1 MAALLEPSQ
10 AIKREELAD
19 YISIVDAKSTPF
31 ISMAPK
37 EAELGNTYFRWSAA
51 VYDSPKG
58 TASSVPDGTA
68 AGTAE
73 STNRL
78 ELTNYGQVFRR
89 VVGVG
94 FLAQAVPDVAGVG
107 KRKEIQWQTARK
119 LVELK
124 RDMEAAFL
132 STDQNAV
139 ADNGTVGYLTKG
151 MSEFLEADG
160 GPSVCTVPSGARTAS
175 AAIDATASASLAETN
190 IQAVLTAIYGNTGV
204 VGNFDLLCGTA
215 LKRAFT
221 ALTKAAATTTG
232 ATNVYTTQA
241 VRTFT
246 MDIATDVFKQSI
258 SVFEGDFGR
267 LNLVPDN
274 FIGTTTTSSGTAL
287 VVQNYRGYVIDW
299 DLVAIRYG
307 ILPNVEDLPNDGSGP
322 KKNIQAFAGLVVKN
336 PAGLGKFFATS

>member
-1 MAALLEPSQ
+1 
-10 AIKREELAD
+10 
-19 YISIVDAKSTPF
+19 
-31 ISMAPK
+31 
-37 EAELGNTYFRWSAA
+37 
-51 VYDSPKG
+51 
-58 TASSVPDGTA
+58 
-68 AGTAE
+68 
-73 STNRL
+73 
-78 ELTNYGQVFRR
+78 
-89 VVGVG
+89 
-94 FLAQAVPDVAGVG
+94 
-107 KRKEIQWQTARK
+107 
-119 LVELK
+119 
-124 RDMEAAFL
+124 
-132 STDQNAV
+132 
-139 ADNGTVGYLTKG
+139 
-151 MSEFLEADG
+151 
-160 GPSVCTVPSGARTAS
+160 
-175 AAIDATASASLAETN
+175 
-190 IQAVLTAIYGNTGV
+190 VLTAIYGNTGV